1 MMYDDTE
8 DTLVWGPSNSGTYTT
23 KSAYEWLLPEPINH
37 LTFTGSWT
45 WVWKQKLPEKIKFFI
60 WLIQHESLPTNLLR
74 IKWHFSFASSYCR
87 CGLEEENITYLLRDC
102 FRNTKSHVDC
112 LYFLECSLYIFVV
125 RQFHFISIDFKKK
138 SNMV

>member
-102 FRNTKSHVDC
+102 FRNTSPTLTAYTSQSIV
-112 LYFLECSLYIFVV
+112 YIYLLLDN
-125 RQFHFISIDFKKK
+125 FI
-138 SNMV
+138 